1 MTQSYRKLLLICLTA
16 TLVVTLGIWLSVDY
30 RNFLSD
36 EQSRASVHAQITKLH
51 AVQDAHREL
60 ELAYATAIQE
70 GAGKA
75 FAHYRDARQHWEDV
89 LQMAL
94 QALDGT
100 PQLRHSLSTLAEE
113 ARLRMVR
120 ETRTLEVMQAGGLP
134 AESPSLDGTDAYTG
148 MEATLQTQHEQL
160 DDRLSSQIRRF
171 FYVAIGLTLVLLG
184 LLGTALYAMNFARL
198 RVRTLEHKL
207 KEEATHNEQTGLANR
222 RYLND
227 WLKAQISTAS
237 RMGDSFNVMLLNL
250 DGLSQISQTYG
261 EPIATEFLKATAK
274 RLVTNSRAGDFTAHI
289 GNNEFVVIF
298 SCEPDSREVGRF
310 AERLIRHLKKPI
322 VPDLPGGLVTV
333 SIGMANYPADGT
345 TPDSLLD
352 SAAVAMQQ
360 AKRAGNAAY
369 AYKLESR
376 QEGLPG
382 VWEVSRF

>member
-1 MTQSYRKLLLICLTA
+1 M
-16 TLVVTLGIWLSVDY
+16 DY

-36 EQSRASVHAQITKLH
+36 EQNQDTLHTQITNLH
-51 AVQDAHREL
+51 AVQDAHYGL
-60 ELAYATAIQE
+60 ELAYATAVQE

-75 FAHYRDARQHWEDV
+75 LVQYRQARQRWEAALQLALQNLEGSPQLHHTLNTLADDARVRMGREAQTLETI
-89 LQMAL
+89 QTGGIPAEPPSFSG
-94 QALDGT
+94 LD
-100 PQLRHSLSTLAEE
+100 AY
-113 ARLRMVR
+113 ARL
-120 ETRTLEVMQAGGLP
+120 
-134 AESPSLDGTDAYTG
+134 
-148 MEATLQTQHEQL
+148 EATLQTQHELL
-160 DDRLSSQIRRF
+160 DARLGSKIRRF
-171 FYVAIGLTLVLLG
+171 FYIAIALTLVLFS
-184 LLGTALYAMNFARL
+184 LLGTALCIMNFARL

-227 WLKAQISTAS
+227 WLRAQISTAS

-250 DGLSQISQTYG
+250 DGLDQISQTYG
-261 EPIATEFLKATAK
+261 EAMTTEFLKATAQ
-274 RLVTNSRAGDFTAHI
+274 RLVSNSRAGDFTAHI

-345 TPDSLLD
+345 TPDTLLD
-352 SAAVAMQQ
+352 AASVAMQQ

-376 QEGLPG
+376 REGLPG

>member
-1 MTQSYRKLLLICLTA
+1 MNQSYRKLLLIGLTA
-16 TLVVTLGIWLSVDY
+16 ALVVTLGVWLSVDY

-36 EQSRASVHAQITKLH
+36 EQNRDTLHAQIVKLH
-51 AVQDAHREL
+51 AVQDAHYEL

-75 FAHYRDARQHWEDV
+75 LAHYREARQHWEAT
-89 LQMAL
+89 LQTAL
-94 QALDGT
+94 KALDAA
-100 PQLRHSLSTLAEE
+100 PQFRNSLSTLADQ
-113 ARLRMVR
+113 ARMRVER
-120 ETRTLEVMQAGGLP
+120 ETRTLETIQAGGLP
-134 AESPSLDGTDAYTG
+134 AESPSFHGTDGYAAL
-148 MEATLQTQHEQL
+148 EAALQSQHGQL
-160 DDRLSSQIRRF
+160 DERLSSRVNRF
-171 FYVAIGLTLVLLG
+171 FYIAIALTLVLLG

-261 EPIATEFLKATAK
+261 ESVATEFLKATAR
-274 RLVTNSRAGDFTAHI
+274 RLVSNSRAGDFTAHI

-345 TPDSLLD
+345 TPDTLLE

-376 QEGLPG
+376 REDLPG